1 MPAPPE
7 SEAFLM
13 ENLRAGE
20 EIFSRPQKE
29 GETRTTTITAAKPQD
44 HLNLQVSL
52 NNGNDH
58 TNAYSISFVVG
69 ILKHFQPA

>member
-1 MPAPPE
+1 
-7 SEAFLM
+7 M

-20 EIFSRPQKE
+20 EIFSRPQKD
-29 GETRTTTITAAKPQD
+29 GETRTTTITGAKPQD

-52 NNGNDH
+52 NNGDDH

>member
-1 MPAPPE
+1 
-7 SEAFLM
+7 M

-58 TNAYSISFVVG
+58 SNAYSISFVAG
-69 ILKHFQPA
+69 ILKHFLPA

>member
-1 MPAPPE
+1 
-7 SEAFLM
+7 M

-20 EIFSRPQKE
+20 EIFHRPQKE

-58 TNAYSISFVVG
+58 GNTYSISFVVG
-69 ILKHFQPA
+69 I